1 MVSIP
6 RGFRDFPPPL
16 MILRKRILSKIEGV
30 FKRYGFD
37 PFETP
42 ALEYWETVRGKL
54 GEEAESRLM
63 FIFPDFLSKEWYA
76 LRYEL
81 TFPLARYVAMH
92 PETPLPFKRYHIGRV
107 WRHEEP
113 QKGRY
118 REFWQ
123 CDADTVGSPHP
134 EADAEVISLNIDVMR
149 EFGFEGFTVKI
160 NDRRLLTG
168 IFEEE
173 LGISDPIPVYRSI
186 DKLDKVGEEGVRAD
200 LLSKGM
206 HEGLVDRIME
216 VILKRGRFH
225 ELGSEL
231 SLSGN
236 ERISQALAHLE
247 EIFSIVNDERLLFDL
262 SLVRGLEYYTGP
274 VFETVVS
281 KPRIG
286 SLAGGGRYDRLI
298 GLYSGRDVPATGVS
312 IGVERLIDAGLE
324 LGIFKLD
331 EKSYVQVFVVS
342 VRRDSWR
349 YAWKVAG
356 ELREGGFNVSV
367 DLMRRSQS
375 NQREY
380 ARKLGAKVI
389 AFVGPQEE
397 GSGTVTLYSDGRRE
411 TVNLKGAVEAVR
423 RLLSQSGS

>member
-6 RGFRDFPPPL
+6 RGFRDFPPPF
-16 MILRKRILSKIEGV
+16 MILRKRIMSRIEEV

-42 ALEYWETVRGKL
+42 ALEYWETVKGKL

-63 FIFPDFLSKEWYA
+63 FIFPDFLSKEWYT

-81 TFPLARYVAMH
+81 TFPLARYMAMH

-113 QKGRY
+113 QRGRY

-123 CDADTVGSPHP
+123 CDADVVGSPYP
-134 EADAEVISLNIDVMR
+134 EADAEVISLNIEVMR
-149 EFGFEGFTVKI
+149 EFGFRDFTVKL

-168 IFEEE
+168 VFEEE
-173 LGISDPIPVYRSI
+173 LGISNPIPVYRSI
-186 DKLDKVGEEGVRAD
+186 DKLDKIGEEGVRAD

-206 HEGLVDRIME
+206 HEDLVDRIMGL
-216 VILKRGRFH
+216 ISKRGKFS
-225 ELGSEL
+225 EIAEDLGSIR
-231 SLSGN
+231 N
-236 ERISQALAHLE
+236 EAVSEALKHLE
-247 EIFSIVNDERLLFDL
+247 EIFSIVGDERLVFDL

-274 VFETVVS
+274 VFETVVRE
-281 KPRIG
+281 PRIG

-298 GLYSGRDVPATGVS
+298 GMYSNRDVPATGVS
-312 IGVERLIDAGLE
+312 VGVERLIDAGLE
-324 LGIFKLD
+324 LGIFDLD
-331 EKSYVQVFVVS
+331 ERSYVQVFVVS

-349 YAWKVAG
+349 YAWRVA
-356 ELREGGFNVSV
+356 EMLRREGFYVSL

-375 NQREY
+375 SQREY
-380 ARKLGAKVI
+380 ARKLGAKIV
-389 AFVGPQEE
+389 AFVGPKEE
-397 GSGTVTLYSDGRRE
+397 ESRTVTLYTEQTRM
-411 TVNLKGAVEAVR
+411 TVDLKEVVGSVKK
-423 RLLSQSGS
+423 LLSQS

>member
-6 RGFRDFPPPL
+6 RGFRDFPPPF
-16 MILRKRILSKIEGV
+16 MILRKEVMAKIEEI

-42 ALEYWETVRGKL
+42 VLEYWETVRGKL
-54 GEEAESRLM
+54 GEEAETKLM
-63 FIFPDFLSKEWYA
+63 FIFPDFMSKEWYT

-81 TFPLARYVAMH
+81 TFPLARYIAMH

-113 QKGRY
+113 QKSRY

-123 CDADTVGSPHP
+123 CDADTVGSPYP
-134 EADAEVISLNIDVMR
+134 EADAEIIKLNIEVMR
-149 EFGFEGFTVKI
+149 DFGFQEFTVKV

-173 LGISDPIPVYRSI
+173 LGIDNPLPVYRSI
-186 DKLDKVGEEGVRAD
+186 DKLDKIGEDGVRAD
-200 LLSKGM
+200 LLYKGM
-206 HEGLVDRIME
+206 HEDLVDKIMGLISVRGEFEE
-216 VILKRGRFH
+216 VSENLRGVK
-225 ELGSEL
+225 
-231 SLSGN
+231 N
-236 ERISQALAHLE
+236 EKVLQALSHLE
-247 EIFSIVNDERLLFDL
+247 EIFSILEEKNLLFDL

-274 VFETVVS
+274 VFETVV
-281 KPRIG
+281 KEPRIG

-324 LGIFKLD
+324 LGVFNLNK
-331 EKSYVQVFVVS
+331 KSYIQAFVVS
-342 VRRDSWR
+342 VRRESWR
-349 YAWKVAG
+349 YAWKVA
-356 ELREGGFNVSV
+356 EILRSGGFYVSL
-367 DLMRRSQS
+367 DLMRRNQS

-380 ARKLGAKVI
+380 ARKLGTEVMI
-389 AFVGPQEE
+389 FVGPKEE
-397 GSGTVTLYSDGRRE
+397 ENETVTLYRDGKRKSVPLRSIVSE
-411 TVNLKGAVEAVR
+411 
-423 RLLSQSGS
+423 LSAFLS